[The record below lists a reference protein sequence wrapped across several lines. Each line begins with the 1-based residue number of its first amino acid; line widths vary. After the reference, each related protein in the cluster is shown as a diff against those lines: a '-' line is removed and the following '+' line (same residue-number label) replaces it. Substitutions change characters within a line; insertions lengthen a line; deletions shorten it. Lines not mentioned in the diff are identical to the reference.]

1 MGQNVADPLHYDLV
15 INTDTYGGER
25 AEAVVLMAYLAKFGE
40 WPLTARELK
49 AEHLPGRLPPIDPL
63 ADRV

>member
-1 MGQNVADPLHYDLV
+1 V
-15 INTDTYGGER
+15 
-25 AEAVVLMAYLAKFGE
+25 AVVLMAYLAKFGE